1 MNADES
7 EDLRNTLRRKD
18 EEIRS
23 FREALSLQQI
33 ETNKYLK
40 ENEAYEERI
49 ILLEQDL
56 GIAQQTQASLDE
68 QKHQNLMLKETIDR
82 MRFDMDEL
90 RAGLASNASAAGS
103 GTNSA
108 PSSVSRSL
116 GAELLSKLTDDGGW
130 LDNEDEGDSAET
142 LRVLGIEGGGDDT
155 EDEDIVQ
162 TIITRTKKVGQL
174 VMSNFQMLTFLQRGF
189 SKANKDQSFTLTEN
203 REYADAYTQHD
214 PTSFTKTSTAQ
225 TDPAPRILATSLG
238 TQTDASLISTSIST
252 QTDIPIPP
260 ITTEVEVQT
269 EEATSRSPSPQEE
282 DDALA
287 SSSSTVLPP
296 TPKANVT
303 PLDIITSNSPIDLP
317 PSYNQVTSE
326 TPSHDILHL
335 LGAEDLSFSHIP
347 DPRKRRDLRI
357 AVETLL
363 IWHSGLK
370 VPLRSSVEVSADML
384 EEWRALKAEV
394 GMGCSVLD
402 RALEAAATKNAVSTS
417 RRKSGRFYNIYNT
430 YVYGGDGYNGL
441 AGKMPWGGLASH
453 ALLCVGAS
461 AVVFFV
467 MSPFLAHQ
475 YVVPGGPSYYDRSA
489 WSSFNTMYPA
499 GEGFAGEGNV
509 AMWNFLG
516 RLGGGA
522 ARIARGWPI

>member
-1 MNADES
+1 M
-7 EDLRNTLRRKD
+7 
-18 EEIRS
+18 
-23 FREALSLQQI
+23 
-33 ETNKYLK
+33 
-40 ENEAYEERI
+40 
-49 ILLEQDL
+49 LEQDL

-90 RAGLASNASAAGS
+90 RAGLASSAAGS

-162 TIITRTKKVGQL
+162 TIITRTKKVGHL
-174 VMSNFQMLTFLQRGF
+174 MMFNFQFLTFLQRGL
-189 SKANKDQSFTLTEN
+189 SKANMDQSFTLTKN

-214 PTSFTKTSTAQ
+214 ATSFTKTSTAQ
-225 TDPAPRILATSLG
+225 TDPAPKILATSLG
-238 TQTDASLISTSIST
+238 TQTDVLPASTSTST
-252 QTDIPIPP
+252 QTDNPIPR

-269 EEATSRSPSPQEE
+269 EEVTFRSPSPQEE

-303 PLDIITSNSPIDLP
+303 PLDIITSNSPIDSP
-317 PSYNQVTSE
+317 PSYNQVTSD

-335 LGAEDLSFSHIP
+335 LDAEDLSFSHIP

-370 VPLRSSVEVSADML
+370 VPLRSSAGVSTDML

-402 RALEAAATKNAVSTS
+402 RALEDAIASATKNVASS
-417 RRKSGRFYNIYNT
+417 SRRRKSGRFYNIYNT

-461 AVVFFV
+461 AVVFFA

-499 GEGFAGEGNV
+499 GEGFAGEGNI